1 MQFRIVET
9 KQEDEES
16 VYDEELS
23 KEREKEP
30 SVDTQITHR
39 QSPSVLSQKSQKSER
54 IDVVEIKPPKISQP
68 APSPPMS
75 KVQSQKVKRSPTI
88 DKTSFSKQPTKK
100 INSPRDEKEPIK
112 KQEKPSPV
120 KKQSPKVNNIKKIS
134 SFSKVP

>member
-23 KEREKEP
+23 ISKSLSKEREKEP
-30 SVDTQITHR
+30 SVETQITHR

-68 APSPPMS
+68 TPSPPMS
-75 KVQSQKVKRSPTI
+75 KV
-88 DKTSFSKQPTKK
+88 
-100 INSPRDEKEPIK
+100 
-112 KQEKPSPV
+112 
-120 KKQSPKVNNIKKIS
+120 
-134 SFSKVP
+134 